1 MLDGLDAVDW
11 RGLEVADRERSG
23 AEVPKMLR
31 RIGRAD
37 ATTRRE
43 AVDRA
48 YIDLGDLLVA
58 AEGVTN
64 ASTAALPF
72 MVELALDPD
81 TVARPDLVDLLA
93 QLAGDGAAGE
103 GDPGWPAAWQRQW
116 PRLRGLLGDGDPATR
131 RAALRLIAD
140 RTAELLE
147 RWHAEEDRSV
157 RLTLL
162 PALGEAAAAEDPAGG
177 LVAEVRAV
185 LDGVL
190 GGEDRLLRVAAVI
203 ATAPLDPQAPPR
215 AVPMLLELLTD
226 PTLAPEIDALPWY
239 ALDREYPYDRE
250 GVTDRIVRLL
260 EHDPA
265 VAASF
270 VAGLA
275 AAGTGTGTGDRTW
288 DAELRRCALDEAWR
302 LLVDRPGAAA
312 PLLPFA
318 AGMLADPDD
327 EVRFKA
333 VHLVAVLGRRAAP
346 YADRL
351 AALLDDPGE
360 SRFVDGTVGDLACW
374 ALTRIGDPRALPG
387 LVERLVAPYR
397 DMRGRGG
404 FPGDP
409 RRPDVVDVLRPLRA
423 HAALLLPGVREA
435 LRDEV
440 ARRGWLVEE
449 LREVLQAWGE
459 DPLLPGEEA
468 PFPPAWGQP
477 PPMEAGRAEAVVLAF
492 AAGRDRY
499 GEFRTALAAL
509 TGHGRRPAPAVRAT
523 LAALRDADRLLSRH
537 RDYRAFLDDEEIRPA
552 IDTVLAL
559 P

>member
-1 MLDGLDAVDW
+1 MLDGLDSVDW
-11 RGLEVADRERSG
+11 RGLEVADRDRSG

-37 ATTRRE
+37 ATTRQQ
-43 AVDRA
+43 AVDQA
-48 YIDLGDLLVA
+48 YIGLGDLLLA
-58 AEGVTN
+58 AEGVTE

-81 TVARPDLVDLLA
+81 TVARPDLIDLLA
-93 QLAGDGAAGE
+93 QLAGDGAVGE

-131 RAALRLIAD
+131 RAALRLAAD
-140 RTAELLE
+140 RTADLLE

-157 RLTLL
+157 RLALL
-162 PALGEAAAAEDPAGG
+162 PVLGEAAAAEDPAGG

-185 LDGVL
+185 LEGVL
-190 GGEDRLLRVAAVI
+190 GGADRLLRVAAVL
-203 ATAPLDPQAPPR
+203 ATAPLDPQAPLR

-226 PTLAPEIDALPWY
+226 PAFAPELDALSWC
-239 ALDREYPYDRE
+239 ALDREYPYDRDD
-250 GVTDRIVRLL
+250 VTDRIVGVL

-275 AAGTGTGTGDRTW
+275 AAGAGAGGRTR
-288 DAELRRCALDEAWR
+288 DAGLRRCALDEGWR

-312 PLLPFA
+312 PLLPVA

-327 EVRFKA
+327 DVRYKA
-333 VHLVAVLGRRAAP
+333 VHLLAVLGRRAAP
-346 YADRL
+346 YADRI

-360 SRFVDGTVGDLACW
+360 SEFFDGTVGDLACW

-397 DMRGRGG
+397 DMQGRGYC
-404 FPGDP
+404 PSDP

-423 HAALLLPGVREA
+423 HAPLLLPAVREA
-435 LRDEV
+435 LRDEI
-440 ARRGWLVEE
+440 ARKGWLVGE
-449 LREVLQAWGE
+449 LREVLRAWGE

-468 PFPPAWGQP
+468 PYPPAWQP
-477 PPMEAGRAEAVVLAF
+477 PPPDAEQAEAAVLAF
-492 AAGRDRY
+492 AAGGDRY
-499 GEFRTALAAL
+499 GEFRSALASL
-509 TGHGRRPAPAVRAT
+509 TGHGRRPAPAVRAA
-523 LAALRDADRLLSRH
+523 LAALRDAERRLSPY

-552 IDTVLAL
+552 IDAVLAL